1 MTNHVIPKME
11 LLNMLLNTVKKKF
24 PKQSERIEALYE
36 TNKDFRALCSD
47 YLSCIQYLQ
56 RLESEVNEKQIS
68 IKEYEDIK
76 KELENE
82 LYAFIYD
89 DE

>member
-1 MTNHVIPKME
+1 
-11 LLNMLLNTVKKKF
+11 
-24 PKQSERIEALYE
+24 
-36 TNKDFRALCSD
+36 
-47 YLSCIQYLQ
+47 
-56 RLESEVNEKQIS
+56 VNEKQIS